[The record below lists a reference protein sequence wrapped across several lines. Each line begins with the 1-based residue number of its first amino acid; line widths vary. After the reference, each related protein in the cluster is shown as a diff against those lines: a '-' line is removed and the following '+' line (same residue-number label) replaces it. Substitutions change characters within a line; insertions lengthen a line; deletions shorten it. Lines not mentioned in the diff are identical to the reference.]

1 MRSNSNYIDYFVKII
16 WNICVSWHEHLSIA
30 WNYWN
35 HWKNWGRILK
45 TEGTAMPLL
54 KAKSRRH
61 YLSKSLNLCFMSS
74 VKKKTK
80 QTWGCKPQTT
90 RGTHCIGN
98 INIWQNTEFTQSP
111 VSQTLLVTLPW
122 SKCMTV
128 HWLLQSTII
137 YWTLNIIPLAFSLQ
151 ICSVQIFIFYSS
163 TLTSKLWYKKW
174 QYHLV
179 PTWIPLS

>member
-1 MRSNSNYIDYFVKII
+1 MNI
-16 WNICVSWHEHLSIA
+16 WALPEITGITE
-30 WNYWN
+30 
-35 HWKNWGRILK
+35 K
-45 TEGTAMPLL
+45 TEAGSSKLKVPAMPLS
-54 KAKSRRH
+54 KAKSRHH
-61 YLSKSLNLCFMSS
+61 YLSKSVNLRFMSS

-90 RGTHCIGN
+90 HGTHCLGK
-98 INIWQNTEFTQSP
+98 INIWQNTELTQSP

-151 ICSVQIFIFYSS
+151 ICSAQIFIFYSS
-163 TLTSKLWYKKW
+163 ILTSKLRYKKW

-179 PTWIPLS
+179 ATWIPLS

>member
-1 MRSNSNYIDYFVKII
+1 M
-16 WNICVSWHEHLSIA
+16 SIA

-45 TEGTAMPLL
+45 TEGT
-54 KAKSRRH
+54 RH
-61 YLSKSLNLCFMSS
+61 AIVKGKIKTSLPQQVFKFMFH
-74 VKKKTK
+74 VKCKKKTK

-163 TLTSKLWYKKW
+163 ILTSKLRYKKW

-179 PTWIPLS
+179 ATWIPLS